1 VLSFPDWTF
10 FFQILLFLCLWTF
23 LRRFLFEPNFSVL
36 KSREERGAG
45 ALQEANRVKAEAEAM
60 EEQYRSHLTEART
73 EATQQVDALYRE
85 AEAQAQSLIDSART
99 EATQTIT
106 RMRETLQKEIAEA
119 RRTLEERI
127 PDFSREIAHKL
138 LGRSLT

>member
-10 FFQILLFLCLWTF
+10 FFQILLFLALWTF

-36 KSREERGAG
+36 KSREERSAG
-45 ALQEANRVKAEAEAM
+45 ALQEASRVKAEAEAIG
-60 EEQYRSHLTEART
+60 EQYKSRLTATRT

-85 AEAQAQSLIDSART
+85 VEAQAQSLIDSART
-99 EATQTIT
+99 EAAQTIT
-106 RMRETLQKEIAEA
+106 RMQETLHKEIAEA
-119 RRTLEERI
+119 RRTLEERV
-127 PDFSREIAHKL
+127 PDFSRDIAHKL